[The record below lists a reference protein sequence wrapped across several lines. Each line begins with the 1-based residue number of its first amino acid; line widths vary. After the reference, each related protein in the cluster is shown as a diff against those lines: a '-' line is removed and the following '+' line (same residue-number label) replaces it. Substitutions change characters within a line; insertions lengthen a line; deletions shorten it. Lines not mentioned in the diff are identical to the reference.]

1 MSRLK
6 KNALIGLAGAWLVAC
21 APALAA
27 EPAKAA
33 IDGLWDATVQVK
45 SGTVPFRLR
54 LDGGPA
60 SVKAVYFDGERP
72 VRASTGGHFHDGT
85 LDIEFASYA
94 SKLDAKLNGGELRGT
109 IGALPFTAKRHVAV
123 ADQTANAPK
132 IDGVWEVPIDS
143 AKGEKA
149 WRLIVQ
155 QKPTGVYASILRI
168 DGDTGTISGGY
179 DGSKFNLSRFAG
191 ERPTSLTVT
200 PQPDGALSLV
210 LIDQFDRREL
220 KAVRPAA
227 ARQAGLAAPTD
238 PTRHTSVQNPSD
250 AFRFSGADLG
260 GKSVT
265 NADPR
270 FKGKVVLL
278 NIMGSWCP
286 NCHDEAPFLAELD
299 AKYRAKGLRV
309 VGLDFEG
316 PEQVHDL
323 SRLKAFIARYGLKYT
338 VLVGGERSE
347 VNAKLP
353 QAVNL
358 NAWPTTFF
366 IDRHGRVHSV
376 HVGFPSRGSG
386 QFDRQARADISH
398 EIETLLAEKG

>member
-1 MSRLK
+1 M
-6 KNALIGLAGAWLVAC
+6 
-21 APALAA
+21 
-27 EPAKAA
+27 
-33 IDGLWDATVQVK
+33 
-45 SGTVPFRLR
+45 
-54 LDGGPA
+54 
-60 SVKAVYFDGERP
+60 
-72 VRASTGGHFHDGT
+72 
-85 LDIEFASYA
+85 
-94 SKLDAKLNGGELRGT
+94 
-109 IGALPFTAKRHVAV
+109 
-123 ADQTANAPK
+123 
-132 IDGVWEVPIDS
+132 
-143 AKGEKA
+143 
-149 WRLIVQ
+149 
-155 QKPTGVYASILRI
+155 
-168 DGDTGTISGGY
+168 
-179 DGSKFNLSRFAG
+179 
-191 ERPTSLTVT
+191 
-200 PQPDGALSLV
+200 
-210 LIDQFDRREL
+210 
-220 KAVRPAA
+220 
-227 ARQAGLAAPTD
+227 
-238 PTRHTSVQNPSD
+238 
-250 AFRFSGADLG
+250 
-260 GKSVT
+260 
-265 NADPR
+265 
-270 FKGKVVLL
+270 VLL